1 MENIVAI
8 LVLGGILLLRY
19 VARSLSVGKSNEKGP
34 VLGDEFPTIE
44 VLHPGETI
52 IVDKVEP
59 VRYAPA
65 AKALPKSKAQLA
77 ESAGRR
83 PNPTVAPQPE
93 KPEEKKEKQGKLV
106 VLNSK
111 SDAKRA
117 FLYSEIFNR
126 KY

>member
-1 MENIVAI
+1 MDRRKMLKMTGTA
-8 LVLGGILLLRY
+8 LLGTALL
-19 VARSLSVGKSNEKGP
+19 GP
-34 VLGDEFPTIE
+34 TAF
-44 VLHPGETI
+44 
-52 IVDKVEP
+52 
-59 VRYAPA
+59 A
-65 AKALPKSKAQLA
+65 AEA
-77 ESAGRR
+77 
-83 PNPTVAPQPE
+83 